1 MSLPAPRPATY
12 QDVIDAPEHLVAELL
27 EGQLYTHPRP
37 GPPHAEAVSV
47 LGMDLGS
54 PFHRGR
60 GGPGGWWILF
70 EPELHLG
77 PNVLVPDLAGW
88 RRTRMPSQPSTAFYE
103 IAPDWACE
111 VLSPSTLRVDR
122 VLKLP
127 IYARDGVPHVWLV
140 DPIAQTLEV
149 FALDG
154 VGYRLLSTHG
164 GDARVRAEPFAEVE
178 LELGAVFGLPEAAGG
193 RAQP

>member
-1 MSLPAPRPATY
+1 
-12 QDVIDAPEHLVAELL
+12 
-27 EGQLYTHPRP
+27 
-37 GPPHAEAVSV
+37 
-47 LGMDLGS
+47 
-54 PFHRGR
+54 
-60 GGPGGWWILF
+60 
-70 EPELHLG
+70 
-77 PNVLVPDLAGW
+77 
-88 RRTRMPSQPSTAFYE
+88 MPSQPSTAFYE

-127 IYARDGVPHVWLV
+127 IYAREGVPHVWLV

-154 VGYRLLSTHG
+154 AGYRLLSTHG

-178 LELGAVFGLPEAAGG
+178 LELGAVFGLPEAVGG
-193 RAQP
+193 

>member
-37 GPPHAEAVSV
+37 AHPHATAASV

-60 GGPGGWWILF
+60 GGPGGWWILD

-77 PNVLVPDLAGW
+77 ANVLVPDLAGW
-88 RRTRMPSQPSTAFYE
+88 RRTRMPTPPSTAFYAL
-103 IAPDWACE
+103 APDWACE

-127 IYARDGVPHVWLV
+127 IYAREGVPHVWLV

-149 FALDG
+149 FGLDG
-154 VGYRLLSTHG
+154 TGYRLLSTHG

-193 RAQP
+193 